1 MTRRRGAD
9 PRGLMDDIPPAGAK
23 PEIVVEVAIE
33 AGDWTSET
41 ALQTLAERA
50 VRAAVAVIELEPDEG
65 GAVSL
70 LFTGDAEIQVLNR
83 EWRGRDKPTNVLSF
97 PAPEMLNPGDELQ
110 PLGDIIVAHETV
122 AREAAEEGKQFDHH
136 LTHLIV
142 HGFLHIMGYDHETD
156 EEAEEMEELERKA
169 LQTLAIHD
177 PYA

>member
-1 MTRRRGAD
+1 MTGRRGTD
-9 PRGLMDDIPPAGAK
+9 PRRLMDDIPPAGEK
-23 PEIVVEVAIE
+23 PEIVVDVAIE
-33 AGDWTSET
+33 AGSWASET
-41 ALQTLAERA
+41 ALQALAERA
-50 VRAAVAVIELEPDEG
+50 IRAAVSVIGSEPDEG
-65 GAVSL
+65 GAISL

-83 EWRGRDKPTNVLSF
+83 EWRGKNKPTNVLSF
-97 PAPEMLNPGDELQ
+97 PAPEMINPGDELQ
-110 PLGDIIVAHETV
+110 PLGDIILAYETV

-169 LQTLAIHD
+169 LRTLAISD